1 MSRASD
7 GGRVLAGLTLLI
19 PVLAMSGVTVGVGP
33 APAATPVAT
42 PAPSPAP
49 APVVRP
55 GRAEPPRP
63 TSGLYQIRCW
73 QHGRLLFED
82 SIRLPADAS
91 VYGIRLAG
99 VDRNGKPMYVA
110 ETDNATCLV
119 RNAPDDHY
127 WPR

>member
-1 MSRASD
+1 MSRSSD
-7 GGRVLAGLTLLI
+7 AGRVLAGLTVLI
-19 PVLAMSGVTVGVGP
+19 PALALSGVTVGAPGAAP
-33 APAATPVAT
+33 APAATPA
-42 PAPSPAP
+42 PAP

-99 VDRNGKPMYVA
+99 ADRNGKPMYVA